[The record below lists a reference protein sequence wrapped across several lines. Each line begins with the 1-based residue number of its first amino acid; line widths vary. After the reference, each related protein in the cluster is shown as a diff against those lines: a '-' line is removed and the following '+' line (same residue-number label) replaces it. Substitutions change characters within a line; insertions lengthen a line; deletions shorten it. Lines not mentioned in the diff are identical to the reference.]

1 MTHHVLGPEI
11 DDGHPFDIL
20 YKRDSAHQPGV
31 FFIGQ
36 VYLRGVTG
44 DDELGVAAHAGEEH
58 LQLTQGCVLGLVED
72 DEGAVQGPAPH
83 VGQRR
88 DLDDALL
95 HEYLQ
100 LAGMNHVVQ
109 GIVEGLEVR
118 VQLLLHVAGQESQSL
133 AGLHCRAGEYQFLY
147 LFVLQGSDGQC
158 DGRVRLACACRAE
171 GEDKVVL
178 IVFVHQPAL
187 VAGAG
192 LDETM
197 L

>member
-1 MTHHVLGPEI
+1 MPHHILCPEI
-11 DDGHPFDIL
+11 DNGNTFYIPYQI
-20 YKRDSAHQPGV
+20 DSAHQPGV
-31 FFIGQ
+31 FFVGQ
-36 VYLRGVTG
+36 VYLGGVTG
-44 DDELGVAAHAGEEH
+44 DDKLGVAAHAGEEH
-58 LQLTQGCVLGLVED
+58 LQLSQGGVLGLVQD
-72 DEGAVQGPAPH
+72 DEGTVQGPAPH
-83 VGQRR
+83 IGQRR
-88 DLDDALL
+88 YLNDALL

-100 LAGMNHVVQ
+100 LAWVDHVVQ
-109 GIVEGLEVR
+109 GIVQGLEVG

-133 AGLHCRAGEYQFLY
+133 AGLHCRAGEYQFLH

-158 DGRVRLACACRAE
+158 DGRVCLACACRAE

-192 LDETM
+192 LTM